1 MTEQRKTRTVYQ
13 QPPSSSGGSAPQL
26 ASALFSRP
34 QYDLPDLPTN
44 LTDLNDDVLMTLFS
58 QYTGWM
64 NFAATQLAEAE
75 VTEAKAEAQV
85 KFLEAQG
92 MVKNWDPK
100 AKVTTIRA
108 ELATDPKIEAA
119 KGDVLTA
126 YAARK
131 MTQVVYD
138 NCERSVFVVSR
149 ELSRRIG
156 ASGVERRN
164 LRWNP

>member
-1 MTEQRKTRTVYQ
+1 MYHTQSGTDTRLVGRYGRKTHRLGSAARVSTDAHAGASMTEQRKTRTVYQ
-13 QPPSSSGGSAPQL
+13 QPPSSSGGPAPQL

-92 MVKNWDPK
+92 
-100 AKVTTIRA
+100 
-108 ELATDPKIEAA
+108 
-119 KGDVLTA
+119 
-126 YAARK
+126 
-131 MTQVVYD
+131 
-138 NCERSVFVVSR
+138 
-149 ELSRRIG
+149 
-156 ASGVERRN
+156 
-164 LRWNP
+164 